1 MTNQLMIDWLNI
13 RSVDEECILT
23 KQYLDVAIDTESGA
37 GFNTLDDKDQVST
50 DSDEDDAND
59 NPSSGGKRGRGK
71 RKAGDDDSNKGKKTR
86 SSEFAMGIARLERI
100 GEAMMESLKSSLEL
114 RGGYDGRVKET
125 GDEVDA
131 LEMKVAAF
139 KSMPECTRQR
149 CKG

>member
-1 MTNQLMIDWLNI
+1 
-13 RSVDEECILT
+13 
-23 KQYLDVAIDTESGA
+23 
-37 GFNTLDDKDQVST
+37 
-50 DSDEDDAND
+50 
-59 NPSSGGKRGRGK
+59 
-71 RKAGDDDSNKGKKTR
+71 
-86 SSEFAMGIARLERI
+86 MGIARLERI